1 MASTLKDVET
11 IMALHKRILLYGLE
25 DVPIDRALIEA
36 AKESANRLEEDDLFE
51 FKFNYDDDIS
61 FLQSVV
67 DFTRSFFK

>member
-67 DFTRSFFK
+67 DFTRSLFK